1 MLEEEQ
7 IDEEIMNVERVLDD
21 INGRIREKYSSGWFG
36 VMRDSLYRQVEKQS
50 GNFSKSNYAIT

>member
-36 VMRDSLYRQVEKQS
+36 AMRDSLYRQVEKQS
-50 GNFSKSNYAIT
+50 NNFSKSNYAIT

>member
-21 INGRIREKYSSGWFG
+21 INGRIRDKFNSGWFG
-36 VMRDSLYRQVEKQS
+36 LMRDSLYRQVEKQS
-50 GNFSKSNYAIT
+50 DHFSKSNFIIT